1 MTRTAERQRQG
12 LSKDS
17 EATALKKV
25 TEQRAASLL
34 VETEAEAEA
43 AEVGQGWQRDD
54 LTCEGRERPA
64 AVRREDA
71 ALEGPVD
78 RASAMSSRH

>member
-34 VETEAEAEA
+34 VETEAEA